1 MYRSIAIII
10 ALGIGSWA
18 LPASAKPST
27 FQQSCTGSKLTTTPE
42 KVVLSASCKKKNGA
56 PVPAS
61 IEITGIANMPAGLTQ
76 TGEPHSSFQNSC
88 STIKVVAL
96 TASVRITAVCQDGR
110 GGTRDA
116 SIPLDNIENID
127 GVLKI
132 IR

>member
-10 ALGIGSWA
+10 GLGIGAWA

-42 KVVLSASCKKKNGA
+42 KVVLKASCKKKDGT

-61 IEITGIANMPAGLTQ
+61 IEITGIANMPAGLTR
-76 TGEPHSSFQNSC
+76 TNEPHSSFQNSC
-88 STIKVVAL
+88 SAIKVVAV
-96 TASVRITAVCQDGR
+96 TSSVKITAVCQDGR
-110 GGTRDA
+110 GGTRNG
-116 SIPLDNIENID
+116 SIAVDDIENID